1 MNDKEKMVINIP
13 VKKPKDYDELYESNK
28 EYIPSNINEEDNKN
42 KTEISYITQTDKTVI
57 TEDIQL
63 AENKKMNMSR
73 FVIGHKLS
81 IKLYFIQ

>member
-1 MNDKEKMVINIP
+1 MNDKDKMVINIP
-13 VKKPKDYDELYESNK
+13 VKKPKDYDEIYESNK

-42 KTEISYITQTDKTVI
+42 KTEISYLTQTDKTVI

-81 IKLYFIQ
+81 QFFLIL

>member
-13 VKKPKDYDELYESNK
+13 VKKPKDYDEVYESNK